1 MIVWF
6 INLFIVLRSVV
17 SQCFLLYLLMALSA
31 GLFIV
36 CLLLNFLG
44 EFRVDFSMFSL
55 FFHFEFNFYPFLFNL
70 LLQEIGIIFSFLYG
84 FGGIEFHLPFRFDE
98 LKLSLFLGCLSE
110 LKLVQFALVLELL
123 HLLEHLGVVLVS
135 FCVLEFRVL

>member
-1 MIVWF
+1 M
-6 INLFIVLRSVV
+6 LFIMFLDGTIHR
-17 SQCFLLYLLMALSA
+17 LLYFSKL
-31 GLFIV
+31 
-36 CLLLNFLG
+36 LG
-44 EFRVDFSMFSL
+44 EFGVNFSMFFL

-110 LKLVQFALVLELL
+110 L
-123 HLLEHLGVVLVS
+123 
-135 FCVLEFRVL
+135 EFWSSLRWF